1 MRRLKR
7 LSAALFIISL
17 ILLVFHVFKVRI
29 LDDRTGPVFHMDNRT
44 VEVSVKGEQEAER
57 PQQAKPVLNFQVPR
71 QPRQT
76 VQGQDI
82 TIPDFLKR
90 R

>member
-44 VEVSVKGEQEAER
+44 VEVSVKDEQEALIKGWR
-57 PQQAKPVLNFQVPR
+57 CF
-71 QPRQT
+71 
-76 VQGQDI
+76 
-82 TIPDFLKR
+82 
-90 R
+90 